1 MQGEPGTNIISS
13 EWKPS
18 AARILCEDAK
28 RHSAQESR
36 VDRIDRC
43 NAAHS
48 VSSTSEI
55 LARSFPMRYQ
65 PVPPPMEADPADS
78 CQSPS
83 IMSRIRVIG
92 DFFGNS
98 CNTTLVQGF
107 FPGSRLLTAFQNYH
121 RRWQGGILPWV
132 PGGFNPTLATKK
144 WSYSSPSRHSTAHCF
159 LERKKVRRLCSLLRV
174 ID

>member
-1 MQGEPGTNIISS
+1 METQCRSNPVRRCQTAQRTGIQGRQDRPLQRRSQRFIHVRD
-13 EWKPS
+13 PS
-18 AARILCEDAK
+18 AILPDALPARA
-28 RHSAQESR
+28 
-36 VDRIDRC
+36 
-43 NAAHS
+43 
-48 VSSTSEI
+48 
-55 LARSFPMRYQ
+55 
-65 PVPPPMEADPADS
+65 PPMEADPADS